1 MSHHF
6 GLSGSPMQ
14 GLDYRLLYTYTT
26 SLGNYVIPLASPRH
40 AHYYMAEATYRLKP
54 LPALSITAA
63 VGGNAGS
70 LLGDNFGAMLTV
82 AYRGAFCKK

>member
-1 MSHHF
+1 MIIPF
-6 GLSGSPMQ
+6 TTDRVKLTSGYGS
-14 GLDYRLLYTYTT
+14 RI
-26 SLGNYVIPLASPRH
+26 LGGKTDFHGGYDLVGVGS
-40 AHYYMAEATYRLKP
+40 TDV
-54 LPALSITAA
+54 TAA